1 MSPAGTWRLT
11 IRTPVGS
18 LPVELV
24 VTENECRFTG
34 VARGA
39 GEDIAIPELLLVQHP
54 DGPHLTWT
62 QRVTKPLR
70 LTLDF
75 DVLVTDE
82 TLEGTARAGRLP
94 RSNISGT
101 RVGGPA

>member
-1 MSPAGTWRLT
+1 MSPAGVWRLV

-24 VTENECRFTG
+24 VTETEGGFTG
-34 VARGA
+34 FARGA
-39 GEDIAIPELLLVQHP
+39 GEDIAIPELVLAQRP
-54 DGPHLTWT
+54 DGAHLTWT

-75 DVLVTDE
+75 DVLVAKD

-94 RSNISGT
+94 RSSISGT
-101 RVGGPA
+101 RVGGPT